1 MDTPRLVYYNDAHH
15 FHGKRVEPP
24 LTMSKLRWPV
34 DEVLGTGVDLLV
46 MGMGY
51 GDVYFHQSKVGRTI
65 GEAKDVWENYI
76 DWRIMRMVEDA
87 AKMGTDQIEESI
99 SYARANRLNFFPS
112 LRMQSGNPQ
121 GTQRCGWLKWN
132 HGIDVCHGGSEEDR
146 NYWAYDYTNEL
157 VHDDKIA
164 MIREMLDDY
173 GADGIELDFMFFPT
187 YFRPHEIVKG
197 IPVLN
202 EFVARIRQTADEI
215 GARQGR
221 EIPIMARVFHRR
233 EDNLGIGLDVETW
246 LADGSV
252 DMVVGQVPEFLMDT
266 VLPDGQWMA
275 NAANKAGAAAY
286 IRPPRAV
293 YDERTLDPHIEMYRA
308 LSQTIERQGFAGLY
322 LGYLRWP
329 FDEKQYQVLRE
340 AALPQSM
347 SRRNKRYVLQPR
359 ESQAPSTTTEAP
371 RQLPIDLVEGE
382 TVTVSIR
389 IADDIAAAI
398 EDQEIRRPV
407 LNLRFAYF
415 CIEDDIVFRI
425 NGTTLSRDDAEIT
438 DERAMHMP
446 RIPAYHRGE
455 IFAPPGMSVHW
466 FRWRLDPAL
475 IKQGENIIEIEC
487 REFERRAAFTRSLN
501 GVEVW
506 VRYKEFERPQGLE
519 VPSIAPRS

>member
-87 AKMGTDQIEESI
+87 AKMGTDQIKESI
-99 SYARANRLNFFPS
+99 SYARANRLSFFPS

-132 HGIDVCHGGSEEDR
+132 HGIDVCHGGSEADR

-164 MIREMLDDY
+164 MIREMLEDY
-173 GADGIELDFMFFPT
+173 GADGVELDFMFFPA
-187 YFRPHEIVKG
+187 YFRPHEIGKG

-202 EFVARIRQTADEI
+202 EFVARIRRTAKEI
-215 GARQGR
+215 GERQGR

-275 NAANKAGAAAY
+275 DAANEAGAAAY

-308 LSQTIERQGFAGLY
+308 LSRTIERQGFAGLY
-322 LGYLRWP
+322 LGYLPWP

-359 ESQAPSTTTEAP
+359 ESRAASTVTEAP

-382 TVTVSIR
+382 TGTVSIR
-389 IADDIAAAI
+389 IADDIAGAI

-446 RIPAYHRGE
+446 RVPAYHRGE
-455 IFAPPGMSVHW
+455 IYAPPGMSVHW
-466 FRWRLDPAL
+466 FRWRLDPTL
-475 IKQGENIIEIEC
+475 ITQGENVIEIEC
-487 REFERRAAFTRSLN
+487 REFEKRAGFTRSLN

-506 VRYKEFERPQGLE
+506 VRYTEFERPQGLE

>member
-65 GEAKDVWENYI
+65 GEEKDVWENYI

-99 SYARANRLNFFPS
+99 SYSCANRLSFFPS
-112 LRMQSGNPQ
+112 LRLQTRNPQ
-121 GTQRCGWLKWN
+121 FTQRCGWLRWK
-132 HGIDVCHGGSEEDR
+132 HGLDVCFGGAEDDR
-146 NYWAYDYTNEL
+146 DRWAYDFSNEL
-157 VHDDKIA
+157 VHEDKLA

-173 GADGIELDFMFFPT
+173 GADGIELDFMFSPA
-187 YFRPHEIVKG
+187 YFRPNEVEVGTPIM
-197 IPVLN
+197 N

-215 GARQGR
+215 GKRQGR

-275 NAANKAGAAAY
+275 DVANEAGAAAY

-308 LSQTIERQGFAGLY
+308 LSQTIEGRVSRACILDTCRGLSTKSSTKCSARRRCRRRCRAGTS
-322 LGYLRWP
+322 GT
-329 FDEKQYQVLRE
+329 
-340 AALPQSM
+340 SS
-347 SRRNKRYVLQPR
+347 SRGN
-359 ESQAPSTTTEAP
+359 
-371 RQLPIDLVEGE
+371 
-382 TVTVSIR
+382 
-389 IADDIAAAI
+389 
-398 EDQEIRRPV
+398 RR
-407 LNLRFAYF
+407 
-415 CIEDDIVFRI
+415 
-425 NGTTLSRDDAEIT
+425 
-438 DERAMHMP
+438 H
-446 RIPAYHRGE
+446 HR
-455 IFAPPGMSVHW
+455 P
-466 FRWRLDPAL
+466 
-475 IKQGENIIEIEC
+475 
-487 REFERRAAFTRSLN
+487 
-501 GVEVW
+501 
-506 VRYKEFERPQGLE
+506 
-519 VPSIAPRS
+519 